1 MERRL
6 ASFPESDF
14 FGFIAADVEN
24 DPTVGYNSLITQA
37 LPNENERIHPMSQ
50 ERNSPRRRS
59 RLPVFLLILLNMILC
74 AALIAVLVV
83 NRREMERT
91 VTAMQT
97 TIDQQEA
104 QLAIEAIP
112 LADCQDKVAR
122 YNPSTEFIQSFFDDR
137 IVYKDATG
145 VVYAPIDEALPKN
158 FYQWEN
164 LTRVNGRLEY
174 HVNGRQTGKV
184 GIDVSKHQG
193 EIDWERVKAD
203 GIDFAML
210 RLAYRGYGT
219 GKLLLDECFE
229 ENIQGATDAG
239 MDIGVYVY
247 SKAITVE
254 EALEEAQLVIDS
266 LEGYSLAYP
275 VVIDVEEDP
284 DPADRI
290 AGLSVREYTDIVVAF
305 CDAIR
310 AEGYEPMIYANTRWF
325 VAKLDL
331 SRLTGYKKW
340 LAQYY
345 QQPFFPYALDM
356 WQYSASGKVDGIN
369 GNVDLNVWFPDTAD
383 LPASAPPAGEAE

>member
-1 MERRL
+1 
-6 ASFPESDF
+6 
-14 FGFIAADVEN
+14 
-24 DPTVGYNSLITQA
+24 
-37 LPNENERIHPMSQ
+37 MSQ
-50 ERNSPRRRS
+50 EQTKPRRKS
-59 RLPVFLLILLNMILC
+59 RAVLLLMLLLLLLNVVLCVIL
-74 AALIAVLVV
+74 AAVLVN

-97 TIDQQEA
+97 TIDQQQA
-104 QLAIEAIP
+104 LLDIETIP
-112 LADCQDKVAR
+112 LADFQEKVAR

-158 FYQWEN
+158 FYEWGN

-174 HVNGRQTGKV
+174 HENGVQTGKV

-193 EIDWERVKAD
+193 DIDWEKVKAD
-203 GIDFAML
+203 GIDFAMI

-219 GKLLLDECFE
+219 GRLLMDEAFE
-229 ENIQGATDAG
+229 QNFQGARDAG

-254 EALEEAQLVIDS
+254 EALEEAQIVIDA
-266 LEGYSLAYP
+266 LEGYPLEYP
-275 VVIDVEEDP
+275 VVLDVEEDP

-290 AGLSVREYTDIVVAF
+290 AGLSVRETTDIVAAF

-325 VAKLDL
+325 AAKLDL
-331 SRLTGYKKW
+331 TRLTNCRKW

-345 QQPFFPYALDM
+345 QEPFFPYELDM
-356 WQYSASGKVDGIN
+356 WQYSSTGSVDGIN
-369 GNVDLNVWFPDTAD
+369 GNVDLNVWFPEVQAPTDLAD
-383 LPASAPPAGEAE
+383 GPVEGEASASQE